1 MRVYNPKTKQFEE
14 TENNSNNRQSGMS
27 SNVYN
32 PSTKQFESNEE
43 INQQNENNGW
53 FKKSNG
59 NGIQTAAGTAA
70 DVGYNAFVGPG
81 KKMEGWEN
89 SLFYWLGDLFEG
101 IGWDSAAKIAK
112 QNAGQS
118 RIDKTMAPV
127 KETIDSNS
135 VLGDRTDNLIQNVS
149 GTAYQAALTSAV
161 PGGVAGQ
168 TAASS
173 AMMFAD
179 AYSNARTQALREGA
193 TEDEAKAYGNIAG
206 LSEAATEL
214 MFGGLGKFNKAV
226 GVSKSGL
233 PVDDAAANL
242 VSKAFKSRLAKNLAQ
257 YGVKAAGEGFEE
269 VASGFLQA
277 VGKKMTY
284 KKEED
289 LKKLIEDEDL
299 LNAFI
304 DGAIVSG
311 IMQIPGKN
319 GIISTT
325 KSGRDF
331 LTGYTTQEQN
341 FIDSETNKRINE
353 QINEDKTLSNKKQK
367 NIREEV
373 ENDYNEGK
381 ITLPSTTDKILPGIG
396 NDEINRNILQKHN
409 ENHSTEA
416 LIKEI
421 QNKTKNNLKE
431 MEGIEYASIEDVAPL
446 TGRKGDRGNNEE
458 YETNYKNY
466 IRNNGIDK
474 PILLQQQNDG
484 TIKVYDGNHRLEIAN
499 YFGLKEIPVKFIN
512 KDIKVEDYN
521 KILYNNSNKER
532 NAFAEGEFDNDN
544 KRSEKIS
551 QNNERNWVEQ
561 ENGIDNNIPFRYS
574 GATEQNDRISNQEY
588 GDNRG
593 SSSLSIYGG
602 NSEQSRSVL
611 LNSKTLN
618 PNEISQL
625 TPIDAL
631 TTPNL
636 PIKNRNIT
644 GEGDSSFF
652 NNIKDK
658 TNMLND
664 EQKQIILDNDDIKYY
679 DKITNKESLNEA
691 FGKLNKDGIYEATRW
706 FNKSSEDATATD
718 VAEGWIL
725 LKQYADDNNTDGM
738 VEVAKK
744 LREMGTKAGQT
755 VQAFNILS
763 RMTPEGMVKYAQ
775 SELME
780 AYDAMIKNKSQKW
793 INEHRA
799 EFDLNSNDVQ
809 FIMDTM
815 KEVSAMEDGYDKK
828 VKLAEIQK
836 LITDKLPH
844 DKSKAAKS
852 WMRISML
859 FNPKTQVRNVMGNA
873 IIAPVNFFGDIAG
886 SIADK
891 IISRKTGVRTTG
903 RANVKAI
910 LKGFKEGAYQATND
924 YKKGINTKDMEGNRF
939 EIGEGKSFNEKTI
952 IGKSLNRVDRLLN
965 YVMDAG
971 DRVFSQA
978 AFENSLQNQMV
989 LNNTNEITQD
999 MIDIARTESL
1009 QRTWNDNNNYTKF
1022 VLTIRNFMNKAKIPG
1037 TNGYG
1042 LGDVLIPFAKTP
1054 ANLTKAIV
1062 DYSPAGMVNVVMDY
1076 KKMNKALSKGEF
1088 TPQMQHKFV
1097 QDLGK
1102 ATAGTM
1108 LYVVGYALA
1117 KAHIISGESDDDKD
1131 TRDFMKNTLG
1141 VSSYSIKIG
1150 DKSFTY
1156 DWAQPIAAP
1165 LSIMANIEKSKDNKG
1180 QALLEG
1186 ITSSLDSAGSI
1197 LLEQSFMKSIN
1208 DVLTDNNGIVSGIEN
1223 AILDLPARAV
1233 PTFMKQIT
1241 DLTDGTQR
1249 QTFEYKKPLE
1259 TAVNKFKAKIPGLSQ
1274 TLQPSV
1280 DTMGRE
1286 IKKYGG
1292 KNDIFNVFL
1301 NPANVNTENISKSAE
1316 EIYKVYKQTGKKD
1329 VMPRV
1334 APYYVDKKGEKI
1346 ILNSEQ
1352 RAKYQKI
1359 SGDIIEDNVNK
1370 LLNSN
1375 EYNHMKDEEKAE
1387 VIKDIVN
1394 YSYNIAQKEVLGTE
1408 LSQTYQKAYEYSK
1421 IGNISDYY
1429 SFENSIDKDSKKS
1442 SITNY
1447 LINSKLNNKE
1457 LAYLYGKYYSTE
1469 EKLNNLLELNIP
1481 IKEFIKLD
1489 SQDLQSDYNSRTG
1502 KSISGSKKEKV
1513 INYINSL
1520 SLSIPQKAILIKSQ
1534 YNTFNNYDNDIVKYV
1549 NNLNKTIN
1557 DKKVLLKS
1565 IGFDNY
1571 DKDVINYI
1579 NSQSLSIKDKEKK
1592 LKSLGFTIREGRV
1605 YS

>member
-81 KKMEGWEN
+81 KKMESWEN
-89 SLFYWLGDLFEG
+89 SLFYWLGDVFKKF
-101 IGWDSAAKIAK
+101 GWDSAAEIAHK
-112 QNAGQS
+112 NAGQS

-168 TAASS
+168 TATSS

-233 PVDDAAANL
+233 PVDDAVANQ

-299 LNAFI
+299 LNSFI

-311 IMQIPGKN
+311 IMQLPGKN
-319 GIISTT
+319 GLVSST

-331 LTGYTTQEQN
+331 LTGYTTDEQN
-341 FIDSETNKRINE
+341 VIDKITDSRLKELQEKGIKTSRSEV
-353 QINEDKTLSNKKQK
+353 LKQ
-367 NIREEV
+367 V
-373 ENDYNEGK
+373 ENDIQTGNLDLSDNNQ
-381 ITLPSTTDKILPGIG
+381 IMLPGI
-396 NDEINRNILQKHN
+396 NSQEKAENFLKKHN

-431 MEGIEYASIEDVAPL
+431 IKNIEYASIEDVAPL
-446 TGRKGDRGNNEE
+446 IGNKGDRGNNIE
-458 YETNYKNY
+458 YENNYKNY
-466 IRNNGIDK
+466 IRDNGIDK

-499 YFGLKEIPVKFIN
+499 YLGLKEIPVKFIN

-532 NAFAEGEFDNDN
+532 NAFAEGEFNNDN

-588 GDNRG
+588 GNNRG
-593 SSSLSIYGG
+593 PSSLPIYGG
-602 NSEQSRSVL
+602 NFEQSRSVL
-611 LNSKTLN
+611 LNSNNKTLN

-625 TPIDAL
+625 TPTDAL
-631 TTPNL
+631 TTPKL
-636 PIKNRNIT
+636 PIKNRNAVND
-644 GEGDSSFF
+644 GDSRFF
-652 NNIKDK
+652 NNIKNK
-658 TNMLND
+658 TNMLN
-664 EQKQIILDNDDIKYY
+664 ENQKQFILDSDDIKYY
-679 DKITNKESLNEA
+679 DKITNKESLYEA
-691 FGKLNKDGIYEATRW
+691 FEKLNKDGIYEATRW
-706 FNKSSEDATATD
+706 FNKPSEEAMATD

-725 LKQYADDNNTDGM
+725 LKQYADENNTDGM

-744 LREMGTKAGQT
+744 MRNMATKTGQT
-755 VQAFNILS
+755 MQAFNIMS
-763 RMTPEGMVKYAQ
+763 RLTPEGMVKYAQ

-780 AYDAMIKNKSQKW
+780 AYDAMVKNKSQDW

-799 EFDLNSNDVQ
+799 EFDLNSDDVQ

-844 DKSKAAKS
+844 DKSKAVKA

-859 FNPKTQVRNVMGNA
+859 CNPKTQVRNVGGNA
-873 IIAPVNFFGDIAG
+873 IIMPVNYFGDIAG

-891 IISRKTGVRTTG
+891 IVSRKTGVRTTG
-903 RANVKAI
+903 RANIKAI

-924 YKKGINTKDMEGNRF
+924 YRKGINTKDMEGNRF
-939 EIGEGKSFNEKTI
+939 EIGEGKSFNERTI
-952 IGKSLNRVDRLLN
+952 IGKSLNRVDKLLN

-1022 VLTIRNFMNKAKIPG
+1022 VLGIRNFMNKAKIPG

-1062 DYSPAGMVNVVMDY
+1062 DYSPAGMVNAIVDY
-1076 KKMNKALSKGEF
+1076 KNMSRALKKGEF

-1108 LYVVGYALA
+1108 LYVLGYALA
-1117 KAHIISGESDDDKD
+1117 KSGVISGESDDDKD
-1131 TRDFMKNTLG
+1131 TKDFMKNTLG

-1165 LSIMANIEKSKDNKG
+1165 LSIMANIEKSKENKG

-1223 AILDLPARAV
+1223 AILDLPARAI
-1233 PTFMKQIT
+1233 PTFMKQLT

-1249 QTFEYKKPLE
+1249 QTFEYKKPLA

-1286 IKKYGG
+1286 IQKYGG
-1292 KNDIFNVFL
+1292 KNNIFNIFL

-1316 EIYKVYKQTGKKD
+1316 EIYNIYKQTGKKD

-1334 APYYVDKKGEKI
+1334 APYYVDKNGEKV

-1352 RAKYQKI
+1352 RAKYQKT
-1359 SGDIIEDNVNK
+1359 SGQIIEDNVNK
-1370 LLNSN
+1370 LLKSS
-1375 EYNHMKDEEKAE
+1375 EYKNMNNEEKAE
-1387 VIKDIVN
+1387 IIKDIVN

-1429 SFENSIDKDSKKS
+1429 LFQNSIDNDNKKS
-1442 SITNY
+1442 SITKY
-1447 LINSKLNNKE
+1447 LVNSKLNDKQ
-1457 LAYLYGKYYSTE
+1457 LAYLYGKYYSSE

-1481 IKEFIKLD
+1481 IKEYIKLE
-1489 SQDLQSDYNSRTG
+1489 SQDLQGDYDSRTG
-1502 KSISGSKKEKV
+1502 KSISGSKKNKV

-1520 SLSIPQKAILIKSQ
+1520 NLSIPQKAILIKSQ
-1534 YNTFNNYDNDIVKYV
+1534 YNTFDSYDNDIVNYV
-1549 NNLNKTIN
+1549 NNLNKSIN

-1571 DKDVINYI
+1571 NNDVINYI
-1579 NSQSLSIKDKEKK
+1579 NSQNLSLKDKEKK